1 MCDAVWTWLR
11 ANPVF
16 YLPILF
22 FIRSWGASMSRFVLF
37 SIDPQRFV
45 GLACLIAL
53 CLTAALCLPGPERL
67 AASKRPAAA
76 QAKSDTPPAKSSLK
90 TDQDYA
96 KRLPRIPPRSP
107 RESMACIRL
116 RPGFRVELAASE
128 PLIRDPVA
136 LEFDARGRMYV
147 VELPQYNAYALKG
160 VQLTGSVRLVEDRN
174 GDGLFDASTVFLDG
188 LKYPTAVTCYDGGVF
203 IGDAPDLLYAKDTD
217 GDGRADIRRVVYTG
231 FGSDKAGEAHLNSF
245 RWGFDNR
252 IHISTNLSG
261 GDVSWVGKPSPKAVS
276 VRSRG
281 LVFDPRNPAA
291 FELTSGGGQ
300 HGLSMD
306 DWGRKFV
313 CSNSVPAQTLMYDDR
328 YAARNPLL
336 AAPKP
341 AVDIAPQGKFTKL
354 YRISPTEP
362 WRALRTFM
370 RSNGL
375 FRGSDEGGKPF
386 GFFTGATGITVYRG
400 NAWPEAMRGQLLVG
414 DVANNL
420 VYRAQLQ
427 PDGLRLVARRADP
440 QAEFLASTDIW
451 FRPVQM
457 AHGPDGALYVL
468 DMYRELIEGAAFLPP
483 QILKHLRPVSGND
496 RGRIYRV
503 VPQDFQ
509 RPELH
514 DMNTM
519 STAQL
524 VARIDHRNGWHR
536 DVASRL
542 LYERQDRSAIDL
554 LRQTAQQSP
563 RAVARMTALYS
574 LDGLNALQETDV
586 LTALSDLEPR
596 VRVHAVRLAE
606 PLLDSSPVI
615 RKRFI
620 ELVEDSDIRVRYQL
634 AFSLGLM
641 SSPMRNSAL
650 ARLAFQ
656 DSADS
661 WMRLAV
667 LSALRSGSSQV
678 FERLVSDAGFRGS
691 AHGRTF
697 LEALCVQTGK
707 SRQRSD
713 TLGILGSLRR
723 VAATDKALS
732 QQLLQKLV
740 AGQTG
745 ALRQKLLAA
754 AGSETS
760 AMFDELLQ
768 VARQQAVDPRTEIR
782 QRVDAIESLRLA
794 PYDTNADLFP
804 ELLKVSQPQ
813 QVQSAALRTL
823 SSYREPAVA
832 QLILQAWSAL
842 SPVPRATATES
853 LLSRPLWVSQFLD
866 AVRDGRVQRA
876 DISAARVKLLMQ
888 FPDPKIR
895 KRVSGLF
902 GGDRSGERDKVVA
915 AYQAAL
921 TSAGDAGRGRAVF
934 KKVCS
939 ACHRLEGVGNQIG
952 ADLKAVGGRGL
963 PAVLLNVLDPNREV
977 KPQFLSYVV
986 VTDSGRVIA
995 GMIETENAN
1004 SLKIRRPDGTSI
1016 TLQRNQIE
1024 QLKSTG
1030 QSFMPEGLEKQ
1041 LDIQA
1046 MSDLLRYLEQFK

>member
-1 MCDAVWTWLR
+1 MSTAALLSLYQKPR
-11 ANPVF
+11 A
-16 YLPILF
+16 
-22 FIRSWGASMSRFVLF
+22 
-37 SIDPQRFV
+37 
-45 GLACLIAL
+45 GLVCLIAL
-53 CLTAALCLPGPERL
+53 YLTGTNMVVGCDRVQPIAAGNNG
-67 AASKRPAAA
+67 AATDSPAVA
-76 QAKSDTPPAKSSLK
+76 QVKPDTPPAKSSLK

-96 KRLPRIPPRSP
+96 KRLPRIPARSP
-107 RESMACIRL
+107 QESLASIRV
-116 RPGFRVELAASE
+116 RPGFRVELVASE
-128 PLIRDPVA
+128 PLIHDPVA

-160 VQLTGSVRLVEDRN
+160 VKLTGSVRLVEDRN
-174 GDGLFDASTVFLDG
+174 ADGLFDASTVFLDG

-203 IGDAPDLLYAKDTD
+203 VGDAPDLLYAKDTD

-261 GDVSWVGKPSPKAVS
+261 GDVRWLGKPLRKAVS

-281 LVFDPRNPAA
+281 LIFDPRNPGA

-336 AAPKP
+336 VAPKP
-341 AVDIAPQGKFTKL
+341 ALDIAPQGKFTKL

-400 NAWPEAMRGQLLVG
+400 SAWPEEMCGNLLVG

-420 VYRAQLQ
+420 VYRANLQ

-440 QAEFLASTDIW
+440 KAEFLASTDIW
-451 FRPVQM
+451 FRPVQL

-483 QILKHLRPVSGND
+483 QILKHLRPTSGND
-496 RGRIYRV
+496 RGRIYRI
-503 VPQDFQ
+503 VPQGFE
-509 RPELH
+509 RPLVENLS
-514 DMNTM
+514 NM

-524 VARIDHRNGWHR
+524 VARLEHRNGWHR

-542 LYERQDRSAIDL
+542 LYERQDRSEIEL
-554 LRQTAQQSP
+554 VRQTAQRSP
-563 RAVARMTALYS
+563 LAVGRMTALYS

-586 LTALSDLEPR
+586 LTALSDQEPR
-596 VRVHAVRLAE
+596 MRVHAIRLAE

-615 RKRFI
+615 RKRFV

-634 AFSLGLM
+634 AFSLGML
-641 SSPMRNSAL
+641 SSPIRNSAL
-650 ARLAFQ
+650 ARLALK
-656 DSADS
+656 DAVDS

-667 LSALRSGSSQV
+667 LSALHSGSSQV
-678 FERLVSDAGFRGS
+678 FEQLVSDVDFRGS

-713 TLGILGSLRR
+713 TLGILGSIRQ
-723 VAATDKALS
+723 VAVVDKALS
-732 QQLLQKLV
+732 QRLLQKLV

-754 AGSETS
+754 AGSETT

-768 VARQQAVDPRTEIR
+768 TARQQAGDRRLETR
-782 QRVDAIESLRLA
+782 ARVDAIASLRLA
-794 PYDTNADLFP
+794 PYDTNAGLFR
-804 ELLKVSQPQ
+804 ELLTVSQPQ
-813 QVQSAALRTL
+813 QVQSAALTTL
-823 SSYREPAVA
+823 SSYQGPAVA
-832 QLILQAWSAL
+832 KLVLQAWSAL
-842 SPVPRATATES
+842 SPAPRATATET
-853 LLSRPLWVSQFLD
+853 LLSRPMWVSLFLD
-866 AVRDGRVQRA
+866 AVRDGGVQRA

-888 FPDPKIR
+888 FPDPAIR
-895 KRVSGLF
+895 KRVLALF
-902 GGDRSGERDKVVA
+902 GGDRSGERGKVVA
-915 AYQAAL
+915 AYQTAL
-921 TSAGDAGRGRAVF
+921 TSPGDAQRGKAVF

-939 ACHRLEGVGNQIG
+939 ACHRLEDVGNQIG

-986 VTDSGRVIA
+986 VTDVGRVIA

-1004 SLKIRRPDGTSI
+1004 SLKIRRPDGTTI
-1016 TLQRNQIE
+1016 TLQRDQIE

-1041 LDIQA
+1041 IDIQA